1 MKDLKLIWTNRQ
13 LSNNK
18 DSTTAAQA
26 AIPSL

>member
-18 DSTTAAQA
+18 YPTTAAQA
-26 AIPSL
+26 AVEE